1 MFIYYTPI
9 LFATISVHA
18 FLIKSNIVGLCW
30 LIQNQVSLIHH
41 ANEVDPSRR
50 VGGKIIHTIDR
61 MMANINWLYACK
73 RAFELSPKLMSSWI
87 VWFSLPYTFVIYYMY
102 LMHTDIRDYRAPYN
116 FVVIGAH
123 QTLHLVST
131 IGLHALLIADKNA

>member
-1 MFIYYTPI
+1 MFLYYTPI

-18 FLIKSNIVGLCW
+18 FLIKCNIVGLCW

-50 VGGKIIHTIDR
+50 IGGWIVYYIDR
-61 MMANINWLYACK
+61 IIANINWIYACK
-73 RAFELSPKLMSSWI
+73 RSFELSPNLISSWI
-87 VWFSLPYTFVIYYMY
+87 VWFSLPYTFGIYYMY

-116 FVVIGAH
+116 LVVTRAH

-131 IGLHALLIADKNA
+131 IGLHALLIADKK